1 MSPPESA
8 GRRIPFWAAAV
19 ACGAAIGLGGFTF
32 HYADGTSYLSSK
44 SESCANCHVMQG
56 HYDAWVKSSH
66 GRFAVCNDCH
76 APDDFV
82 GKWYCKSRNGF
93 FHSLAFTTQRFD
105 EPIRIVDYNR
115 GVVEANCRRCHAD
128 FVHPIDLATPID
140 RAHPVDPGSTS
151 ISETGDREDFSADV
165 TDSETVGC
173 IRCHGGV
180 GHPVR

>member
-1 MSPPESA
+1 MDPPE
-8 GRRIPFWAAAV
+8 GVRRKLPFWIAAV

-32 HYADGTSYLSSK
+32 HYADGTSYLSSE

-66 GRFAVCNDCH
+66 GGFAVCNDCH

-115 GVVEANCRRCHAD
+115 RVVEANCRRCHAD
-128 FVHPIDLATPID
+128 LVHPIDVAFQSDATFNSDATLP
-140 RAHPVDPGSTS
+140 
-151 ISETGDREDFSADV
+151 
-165 TDSETVGC
+165 TDSGSMTEPVGRRDAPRADAVGC

-180 GHPVR
+180 GHPLR